1 MNSKTTKGI
10 ILAGGTGSRKCDG
23 WIDAAQLKSLA
34 QNLGKNGY
42 GEYLLG
48 VLEEKMLR

>member
-1 MNSKTTKGI
+1 LRT
-10 ILAGGTGSRKCDG
+10 
-23 WIDAAQLKSLA
+23 LA

-48 VLEEKMLR
+48 VLEETTLR